1 MLESQ
6 HKSQHIKRWNQNT
19 RKTPQNTPR
28 SLLTRWPAIKI
39 AGRMELKMIN
49 TPRGLAI
56 WNQNLKQ
63 LWVRG
68 ALRVCSN
75 KDDIA
80 KSHSLTKDNNKSQ
93 SKKVG
98 LSKQDIYNNSRVPRK
113 TSPTNPDQLV
123 KNCILCL
130 TGVTSLPSYPL
141 ILVVIGTI
149 LWPSCDWFN
158 PVSTKS
164 LWPT

>member
-19 RKTPQNTPR
+19 RKTPQNTLR

-80 KSHSLTKDNNKSQ
+80 KSHSLIKDNNKSQ

-123 KNCILCL
+123 KKLYTLSYWCNKSTVIPFNFSSNMFNF
-130 TGVTSLPSYPL
+130 VTFLWL
-141 ILVVIGTI
+141 I
-149 LWPSCDWFN
+149 
-158 PVSTKS
+158 
-164 LWPT
+164 